1 MDFNI
6 SITNEFLDRVQ
17 SFIEDPDFIQF
28 CLEHST
34 NLDVPGF
41 IMTVVFNQI
50 DEYRKQL
57 DEQE

>member
-1 MDFNI
+1 MDFSI

-17 SFIEDPDFIQF
+17 NFIEHPDFIQF
-28 CLEHST
+28 CVNHST

-41 IMTVVFNQI
+41 IMTVVFNKI

>member
-41 IMTVVFNQI
+41 VMTVVLNQI

-57 DEQE
+57 DEEE

>member
-1 MDFNI
+1 MDFSI

-17 SFIEDPDFIQF
+17 NFIEDPEFIQF
-28 CLEHST
+28 CVNHST

-41 IMTVVFNQI
+41 IMTVVFNKI